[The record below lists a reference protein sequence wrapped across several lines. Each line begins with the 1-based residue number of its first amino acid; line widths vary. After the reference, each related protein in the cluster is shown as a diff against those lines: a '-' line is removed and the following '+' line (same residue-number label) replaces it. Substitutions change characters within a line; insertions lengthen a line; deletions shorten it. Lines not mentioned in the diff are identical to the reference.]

1 MNWKTW
7 VPLVLAVA
15 LGLVA
20 MKVARDV
27 MSKNQAA
34 GTSGGGLKMI
44 VAKHDIAAGAE
55 LTADDLEAVKV
66 ASEVNPQAVFTDA
79 AAIQGR
85 VLSIALVKGSPI
97 LEGMLAPT
105 GKGSGLQAL
114 IPDGMR
120 AITVEINEI
129 SGVAGNLVPGCRV
142 DVLSTINGDG
152 GEMMSRTVVQ
162 NVKVQAMGA
171 KRAPDDNA
179 APTRSVT
186 LLASP
191 KEAEAIE
198 LATSTGKPRLIL
210 RSGTDYDLPLSE
222 GVNLTMLRGG
232 SIMSDPFETSQPPI
246 PVMVATAADVKPS
259 TQPNATIKPVSD
271 TPVAPRPWR
280 RTRQIK
286 IIRAGVESDMVVEEM
301 SSPINGRW
309 ITNLG
314 TDELPANEQ

>member
-27 MSKNQAA
+27 MSKNQPA
-34 GTSGGGLKMI
+34 GNGGGGSKMV

-55 LTADDLEAVKV
+55 LTPEDLEIAKV
-66 ASEVNPQAVFTDA
+66 ASEVNSAAVFTDLEA
-79 AAIQGR
+79 LKGR
-85 VLSIALVKGSPI
+85 VLSGSLIKGSPI
-97 LEGMLAPT
+97 LEAMLAPN

-142 DVLSTINGDG
+142 DVLSTLNGDG

-162 NVKVQAMGA
+162 NVKVQSMGA

-210 RSGTDYDLPLSE
+210 RSGSDYDLPLSE
-222 GVNLTMLRGG
+222 GVHLSELRGG
-232 SIMSDPFETSQPPI
+232 SIPGDPFNQQPPMPVQQVVRAGDVSPSSQP
-246 PVMVATAADVKPS
+246 S
-259 TQPNATIKPVSD
+259 GEIKPVSEN
-271 TPVAPRPWR
+271 PAPRPWR

-286 IIRAGVESDMVVEEM
+286 IIRAGVESEMIVEEM
-301 SSPINGRW
+301 SSPMNGRW